1 MLVILFIMLVC
12 FFLLLKTKKD
22 FFTNS
27 CLGKRDGVS
36 GCRDCCSKYND
47 SNLYSSCVRNCMN
60 Y

>member
-1 MLVILFIMLVC
+1 MLVC

-36 GCRDCCSKYND
+36 GCRDCCSLYND